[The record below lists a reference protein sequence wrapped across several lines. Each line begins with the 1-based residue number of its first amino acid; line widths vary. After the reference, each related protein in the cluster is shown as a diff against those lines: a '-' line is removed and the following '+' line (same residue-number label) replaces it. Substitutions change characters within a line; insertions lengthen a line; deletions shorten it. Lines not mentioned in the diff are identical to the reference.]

1 MGQKHR
7 RSHRIVG
14 DPVLRSA
21 APHLPLSGHRPMALP
36 NDPKERKN
44 HPVTRGFLHYFPA
57 AIAAV
62 ARVSKKGND
71 QHNPGE
77 PLHWSREKS
86 DDHADCAGRH
96 LIEMGPDLLARDVDG
111 ELHVDKL
118 AWRAMALSQI
128 AHERL
133 D

>member
-1 MGQKHR
+1 MGQEHWR
-7 RSHRIVG
+7 PHGIAG
-14 DPVLRSA
+14 DAMLHSA
-21 APHLPLSGHRPMALP
+21 PSDLSLSGHRSMALP

-96 LIEMGPDLLARDVDG
+96 LIEMGPDLLA
-111 ELHVDKL
+111 
-118 AWRAMALSQI
+118 
-128 AHERL
+128 
-133 D
+133 